1 MNSLSQ
7 AGRRV
12 TVARRIT
19 LLGGLFLLVVLGA
32 ICAVMAAMLAKRSEE
47 RTVSWVDAKVG
58 AIAQALD
65 AHDAT
70 ARLLVDRFF
79 KVFDDQFGRNFE
91 LDEAGGKLRQLGI
104 ALNGY
109 HNPCDKFT
117 EFTGGAAAV
126 LMRQADGFVA
136 ISTSLKD
143 GRGERALDL
152 RIGAAHPAYAALL
165 RDQPYLG
172 RAMLYGRS
180 YVTRLRPVHDLQNHV
195 VGALF
200 VAFDLTEFDRSL
212 DRLVAGTRLF
222 DSGGV
227 YIVDPHV
234 QDGRPVLG
242 LPAALAGRP
251 LPGGE
256 TTLKAFQVAAPGAAL
271 DGLPSALR
279 ADGSARMVVARHSE
293 ATGYWVV
300 GEFSRAEALREQWQT
315 LLPFLALF
323 GIATLALCVGQY
335 QLIRRWVG
343 EPLRVATTALARVA
357 GGDLSQPV
365 LSTRVDEIGEMMRG
379 VEGLRLRFVQM
390 LGAVRESTEAIAA
403 ASTQIAGGNQDLS
416 HRTEDAAARLQQ
428 TTSAMEQICGKVRE
442 ASSAAGTA
450 DGLAHGASNAAQRGS
465 EAVGQMVSTMAA
477 ISTSSQRIGDITAI
491 IDAIAFQTNLL
502 ALNAAVEAARAGDSG
517 RGFAVVAGEVRAL
530 AQRSASAAREIK
542 ELVRQSADEVRAGS
556 QLATAASARM
566 NEILGSVRSVNDSLG
581 TISASAAEQSEGL
594 GEVSDAVST
603 LDRMTQQNAA
613 LVEQSAAAAE
623 SLKQQSQRL
632 VEAMRVFQF

>member
-1 MNSLSQ
+1 MPVASPIP
-7 AGRRV
+7 RRA

-19 LLGGLFLLVVLGA
+19 LLGGAFLLVVLGT
-32 ICAVMAAMLAKRSEE
+32 ICALMAAMLARRSEE

-65 AHDAT
+65 AHDQT
-70 ARLLVDRFF
+70 ARLLIERFF

-126 LMRQADGFVA
+126 LMRRPDGFVA
-136 ISTSLKD
+136 ISTSMKD
-143 GRGERALDL
+143 RRGERALDMQV
-152 RIGAAHPAYAALL
+152 GPSHPAYAALAHN
-165 RDQPYLG
+165 QPYLG

-180 YVTRLRPVHDLQNHV
+180 YITRLQPVHDLQNHV

-200 VAFDLTEFDRSL
+200 VAFDLTDFDRSL
-212 DRLVAGTRLF
+212 DQLVSGTHLF

-227 YIVDPHV
+227 YIADPHP
-234 QDGRPVLG
+234 QDGRPVLA
-242 LPAALAGRP
+242 LPSGLAGRP

-256 TTLKAFQVAAPGAAL
+256 ATLKALQAAGAGAAL
-271 DGLPSALR
+271 SGLPSALHAGDSGR
-279 ADGSARMVVARHSE
+279 IEVARRSD

-323 GIATLALCVGQY
+323 GVATLALCVGQY

-343 EPLRVATTALARVA
+343 LPLQQATTALDRVA

-365 LSTRVDEIGEMMRG
+365 SSDRADEIGEMMRG
-379 VEGLRLRFVQM
+379 VERLRLRFVQM
-390 LGAVRESTEAIAA
+390 LGAVRESTEAIAT
-403 ASTQIAGGNQDLS
+403 ASSEIAGGNQDLS

-450 DGLAHGASNAAQRGS
+450 DGLAHGASSAAQRGS
-465 EAVGQMVSTMAA
+465 EAVEQMVTTMGA
-477 ISTSSQRIGDITAI
+477 ISRSSQRIGDITAI

-542 ELVRQSADEVRAGS
+542 ELVRVSADEVRAGS
-556 QLATAASARM
+556 QLAEAASARM
-566 NEILGSVRSVNDSLG
+566 REILGSVSSVNDSLG

-594 GEVSDAVST
+594 GQVSDAVST

-623 SLKQQSQRL
+623 SLKHQSQRL